1 MAMGGPDKEEAG
13 GRRTA
18 HQQRFEAQEDE
29 VRLLNYRRGAFLAA
43 LFMALG
49 AGMDLVAFGD
59 VSNPTYEG
67 VVGRLF
73 LLRMA
78 CSLGLLFVLFLLYRV
93 RSRSRRTL
101 HLLGHLVALIPMV
114 TIHGMLFETG
124 GGGSPYYA
132 GLNLV
137 MVGAVLL
144 LRWRCVD
151 GIINSILCIVG
162 YIGVAFGTGTG
173 IQSITIALFFLFVTA
188 AFVCIGLYFYNRL
201 RLAEFCLRE
210 EVVAQQEALAEN
222 HRKLQDLD
230 EAKTR
235 FFANISHELRTPLTL
250 MLAPIEKMQG
260 LNAVRNDAKIAELVE
275 GLEDNGMRLLRLI
288 NDILDLV
295 RMDSGDMPMRPERF
309 RPLTF
314 IDGLGRNLQ
323 PMADRKRIS
332 LHWHAACGED
342 EEVYLDRDRLE
353 KVVLNLAVNGLKF
366 TPSGGE
372 VSLSVEL
379 QNGQLILK
387 VVDNGAGMKE
397 DQVNSAF
404 ERFWQ
409 ADTSAAKKHNGVGIG
424 LALVKSLTESMD
436 GTVTIESEYGKGT
449 AFTISV
455 PLLPVPGTSEPIPA
469 GDEDPLSEIHNKAR
483 IQGALGSRRSSGAS
497 SAGPFVSVGSSAEG
511 LANRELVLIAE
522 DENGLRRFLKG
533 EMEEMGCGVVE
544 ACDGMEGW
552 ELARQFEPQLIILD
566 YMMPGMDGI
575 TLTQRLRQHGPT
587 SQVPILLVTA
597 AADETPRIQAL
608 EAGVSDFLTKPFTT
622 AELRL
627 RVRNLL
633 DRQKY
638 QRELGVI
645 NQELRIAVEE
655 RDVAL
660 AEIKENEARLLQA
673 ETLSSLG
680 RMSAG
685 IVHEVN
691 NPMNY
696 VRTALH
702 ALRMY
707 SDDVDEKERADF
719 EETIADAEDGVN
731 RVIRIVSDLRSFTK
745 GEAAMKE
752 EVGVAETVEN
762 ARRLLAGELQGIDFR
777 VDVAED
783 HKVSGNGNQLC
794 QVMVNMIQ
802 NSAQAL
808 EGARDRGEDPQ
819 ITVSSEKEGEENVWI
834 RVRDNGPGIEPEDLD
849 HVFDPFFTK
858 RDVGEGMGLGL
869 SICHRILESHEG
881 RVEVESDPGK
891 TTVFSIRIP
900 QPWQGSLETEG
911 GSGIGEEPADPDAL
925 LQEGAELEEA
935 WKK

>member
-1 MAMGGPDKEEAG
+1 
-13 GRRTA
+13 
-18 HQQRFEAQEDE
+18 
-29 VRLLNYRRGAFLAA
+29 
-43 LFMALG
+43 
-49 AGMDLVAFGD
+49 
-59 VSNPTYEG
+59 
-67 VVGRLF
+67 
-73 LLRMA
+73 
-78 CSLGLLFVLFLLYRV
+78 
-93 RSRSRRTL
+93 
-101 HLLGHLVALIPMV
+101 
-114 TIHGMLFETG
+114 
-124 GGGSPYYA
+124 
-132 GLNLV
+132 
-137 MVGAVLL
+137 
-144 LRWRCVD
+144 
-151 GIINSILCIVG
+151 
-162 YIGVAFGTGTG
+162 
-173 IQSITIALFFLFVTA
+173 
-188 AFVCIGLYFYNRL
+188 
-201 RLAEFCLRE
+201 
-210 EVVAQQEALAEN
+210 
-222 HRKLQDLD
+222 
-230 EAKTR
+230 
-235 FFANISHELRTPLTL
+235 
-250 MLAPIEKMQG
+250 
-260 LNAVRNDAKIAELVE
+260 
-275 GLEDNGMRLLRLI
+275 
-288 NDILDLV
+288 
-295 RMDSGDMPMRPERF
+295 
-309 RPLTF
+309 
-314 IDGLGRNLQ
+314 
-323 PMADRKRIS
+323 
-332 LHWHAACGED
+332 
-342 EEVYLDRDRLE
+342 
-353 KVVLNLAVNGLKF
+353 
-366 TPSGGE
+366 
-372 VSLSVEL
+372 
-379 QNGQLILK
+379 
-387 VVDNGAGMKE
+387 MKE
-397 DQVNSAF
+397 DQVHSAF

-436 GTVTIESEYGKGT
+436 GTIRIDSEYGKGT

-455 PLLPVPGTSEPIPA
+455 PLLPLPGASEPVPA

-483 IQGALGSRRSSGAS
+483 IQGALGSRENSVAT
-497 SAGPFVSVGSSAEG
+497 SAGPFVSVGSCGEG

-566 YMMPGMDGI
+566 YMMPAMDGI

-719 EETIADAEDGVN
+719 EETVADAEDGVN

-745 GEAAMKE
+745 GEVAMKE
-752 EVGVAETVEN
+752 EVGIAETVEN
-762 ARRLLAGELQGIDFR
+762 ARRLLAGELQGIDFC

-794 QVMVNMIQ
+794 QVMVNIIQ

-808 EGARDRGEDPQ
+808 EGARERGVNPQ
-819 ITVSSEKEGEENVWI
+819 ISVSSEKEGEDNICI

-849 HVFDPFFTK
+849 HIFDPFFTK

-881 RVEVESDPGK
+881 RVEVKSDPGK
-891 TTVFSIRIP
+891 ETVFCIRIP
-900 QPWQGSLETEG
+900 QPWQGEAEMESG
-911 GSGIGEEPADPDAL
+911 GGPGVGQESGDPDTL
-925 LQEGAELEEA
+925 PQHGTELEEA